1 MKKFKFSLEKIL
13 ELKKFNEEECKMA
26 LGHAISLLNEIEI
39 KIKETAVKHHQATQ
53 ERVKDPSELSM
64 WSNYIIRLDQEKEKL
79 LEQAAKAAVVVEEKR
94 DLYMEAFQELTAIK
108 KLKEKKETQYKKETE
123 RKESE
128 EIDEI
133 FAVRQNKRKGNIV
146 YEENK

>member
-26 LGHAISLLNEIEI
+26 LGHAIGVLNEIEN
-39 KIKETAVKHHQATQ
+39 KIKETAIKHHQATQ
-53 ERVKDPSELSM
+53 ERMKDPSQLTM
-64 WSNYIIRLDQEKEKL
+64 WANYISRLEQEKEKL
-79 LEQAAKAAVVVEEKR
+79 LEQAAKATAVVEEKR
-94 DLYMEAFQELTAIK
+94 DLYMEAFKELTAIE
-108 KLKEKKETQYKKETE
+108 KLKEKKEAQYKKEME

-133 FAVRQNKRKGNIV
+133 FAVRQNKKNGNLI
-146 YEENK
+146 YEDK